1 MRFSKS
7 IVKYSL
13 GSSRYFHFS
22 FLVDPIDG
30 WDGSDDDRLGQAL
43 SVLDDALA
51 RTVDLAVFQD
61 ELAIDHGRLTLAAFE
76 TLGRIVPVH
85 LAVTDPRLFR
95 PDGPAAFIAILQHP
109 TGKN

>member
-13 GSSRYFHFS
+13 GCSRYFVIFFLFS
-22 FLVDPIDG
+22 CR
-30 WDGSDDDRLGQAL
+30 SDDDRLGQAL